1 VFNASIQRAA
11 VSNSLH
17 AVRPSERYI
26 LSHGSAIVLVTVST
40 HAMLEPG
47 YRSAS
52 CFSPCLVLHL
62 GVALTRLLWSQVLTA
77 RLERHHQLCVAYQDY
92 HQLGIGAV
100 SGTAGVGS
108 GRADRTCLR
117 RTRGL
122 PHSCLPPGTRTSG
135 LGCPPCFPR
144 PPPSAVLK

>member
-1 VFNASIQRAA
+1 MFNASIQRAA

-144 PPPSAVLK
+144 SPPSAVLK